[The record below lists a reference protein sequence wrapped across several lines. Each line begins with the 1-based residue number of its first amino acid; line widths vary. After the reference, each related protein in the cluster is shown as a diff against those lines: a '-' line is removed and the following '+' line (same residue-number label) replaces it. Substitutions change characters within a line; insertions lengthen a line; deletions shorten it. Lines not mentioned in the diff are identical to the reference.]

1 MGQEDEKRRELN
13 DRLWWFEYA
22 KNPDKYGIKL
32 EYKVIIDSE
41 FSELIKR
48 QRIYSVLSFLAGAFI
63 MYFFKLIS

>member
-22 KNPDKYGIKL
+22 QNPKQYGIEL

-48 QRIYSVLSFLAGAFI
+48 QRIYSALSFLAGAFI
-63 MYFFKLIS
+63 MYWF